1 MSHRTAAATT
11 AGAHDETHVHDL
23 LGIGVGPFNLG
34 LACLAEPLGVDA
46 VFLER
51 RGELRWHPGM
61 MLDDAVLQVP
71 FLADLVTMADP
82 TSRYS
87 FLSYLKQQGR
97 LYPFYVRESFYPLR
111 REFDDYCRWA
121 ADEVGTVVYHREAV
135 SVSRSH
141 DGTGPVYAVVC
152 RDPRDG
158 TSTTYR
164 ARRLVLG
171 VGSAPHRPAALA
183 GLHGAVWH
191 SSDYLHVRDRLVGTD
206 DVTVVGS
213 GQSAAEI
220 VSDLLAADTAGRQRL
235 QWLTRSPRFFPLEYT
250 KLTLELTSPEYS
262 RHFRGLPPDQ
272 REDLLR
278 AQAGLY
284 KGISAPLVDQVHE
297 QLYRR
302 RLDPV
307 PQPRLAACAEA
318 VGGRT
323 DATPG
328 GPRHTLRLRQTETGE
343 EYEVETSAVVLATG
357 YQRSTPRFL
366 DGVRDR
372 LRLDDRGRLDARGD
386 FSVDRDG
393 GEVFVQNAEIHTHG
407 FVAPDLGMGAWRN
420 AAILERVLGEAP
432 YAVEQR
438 VMFQDFG
445 VPEGARPVTPV
456 AVAP

>member
-1 MSHRTAAATT
+1 MTAHRT
-11 AGAHDETHVHDL
+11 DDHVHDL

-34 LACLAEPLGVDA
+34 LACLAEPLGLDA

-82 TSRYS
+82 TSRFS
-87 FLSYLKQQGR
+87 FLSYLKQRGR

-121 ADEVGTVVYHREAV
+121 ADEVGTVAYHREAV
-135 SVSRSH
+135 AVTRTH
-141 DGTGPVYAVVC
+141 DATGPVYVVAC

-158 TSTTYR
+158 SRSTYR
-164 ARRLVLG
+164 ARHLVLG
-171 VGSAPHRPAALA
+171 VGSEPHRPEALA
-183 GLHGAVWH
+183 GLTGAVWH
-191 SSDYLHVRDRLVGTD
+191 SSDYVHVRDRLLGAD

-213 GQSAAEI
+213 GQSAAEV
-220 VSDLLAADTAGRQRL
+220 VSDLLAADGHGRQRL

-262 RHFRGLPPDQ
+262 RPFRRLDAD
-272 REDLLR
+272 RRDALLR
-278 AQAGLY
+278 EQAGLY
-284 KGISAPLVDQVHE
+284 KGISAPLVDQIHE

-302 RLDPV
+302 SLDAV
-307 PQPRLAACAEA
+307 PQPRLAACAE
-318 VGGRT
+318 VVDGRT
-323 DATPG
+323 EETPRG
-328 GPRHTLRLRQTETGE
+328 SRHTLRLRQTETGE

-357 YQRSTPRFL
+357 YARATPRFL

-372 LRLDDRGRLDARGD
+372 LRLDGHGRLDARED
-386 FSVDRDG
+386 FSVDREG

-432 YAVEQR
+432 YEVERR

-445 VPEGARPVTPV
+445 VPEGARRVVP
-456 AVAP
+456 AGAAR